1 MVATYIKKDYAQ
13 YYCVTLDVY
22 SREIIN
28 MFFDS
33 QVSGLV
39 KNFDIKIYSDAINI
53 KQSRAL
59 FLLPAS

>member
-1 MVATYIKKDYAQ
+1 MVATYTKSDYAQ
-13 YYCVTLDVY
+13 YDCVSLGVY
-22 SREIIN
+22 SREMIN

-39 KNFDIKIYSDAINI
+39 KNFNIKIYSDAINI